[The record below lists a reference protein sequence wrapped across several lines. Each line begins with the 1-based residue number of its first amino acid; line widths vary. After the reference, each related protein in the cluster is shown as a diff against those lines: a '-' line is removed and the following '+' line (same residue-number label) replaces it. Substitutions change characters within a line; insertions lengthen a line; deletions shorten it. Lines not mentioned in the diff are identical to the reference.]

1 MCVTELAEQHSIE
14 IMEVKLLKK
23 LIFVP
28 LFLFAILLTGC
39 SNDPVQ
45 DDLLNYINKEID
57 VVADLENK
65 AVSKYESVTGVNYTN
80 DQTLY
85 DALLGEI
92 LPTYQDFLK
101 KLEAISLE
109 TDEVKKIHEKYIE
122 AANLQYD
129 AFVKI
134 LSALQKQDITI
145 IEEANG
151 MLADARKMLR
161 DYQEDIKKLAKEHD
175 VELKKNKENAA

>member
-1 MCVTELAEQHSIE
+1 MCVTGLAERHSIE

-23 LIFVP
+23 LFFVP

-45 DDLLNYINKEID
+45 DDLLNYINKEIE

-85 DALLGEI
+85 DALLDEI
-92 LPTYQDFLK
+92 IPTYQDFLK
-101 KLEAISLE
+101 KLEDISIE
-109 TDEVKKIHEKYIE
+109 TDEVK
-122 AANLQYD
+122 N
-129 AFVKI
+129 
-134 LSALQKQDITI
+134 T
-145 IEEANG
+145 
-151 MLADARKMLR
+151 
-161 DYQEDIKKLAKEHD
+161 
-175 VELKKNKENAA
+175 